1 MKFRAVIVVLLAI
14 LAPPV
19 QAVPTENETGAIE
32 VRSTPPGASVYIE
45 GFFSGTTPTVVAGV
59 PAGSYRIVI
68 KHDGLGD
75 YAEDIVVENRNT
87 AVLDATLP
95 ESGYRSPVRDDE
107 DYRAV
112 VGKDARK
119 PYEIAKSRKKLRE
132 YQVLEIGSFLVK
144 SEDPLEPEH
153 RYTIFHDLAGQLD
166 KKTKF
171 TAFVT
176 NYTNGPSERWREDRV
191 SDDEPTLVLTGVI
204 TEYQKG
210 SQTKRYLVGFGAGK
224 TRAYCLFRLV
234 DKASSEIVFERM
246 ENGSV
251 SMGLFGGSSSGAM
264 KEIGEDIAK
273 AIEGNW

>member
-1 MKFRAVIVVLLAI
+1 MKFRAVFVVLFATVS
-14 LAPPV
+14 PV
-19 QAVPTENETGAIE
+19 QAVPTENETGTIE

-45 GFFSGTTPTVVAGV
+45 GLFSGTTPAVVAGV
-59 PAGSYRIVI
+59 PAGSYRIVV

-75 YAEDIVVENRNT
+75 FAEDVVIESQNT
-87 AVLDATLP
+87 AVVDATLP
-95 ESGYRSPVRDDE
+95 RSGYRSPVRDDE
-107 DYRAV
+107 DYTGV

-119 PYEIAKSRKKLRE
+119 PYENAKSQKKLSN

-144 SEDPLEPEH
+144 SEDPLEPEL
-153 RYTIFHDLAGQLD
+153 RYTIFHDLAEQLD

-171 TAFVT
+171 TTFVT
-176 NYTNGPSERWREDRV
+176 NYTKGPSERWREDRV
-191 SDDEPTLVLTGVI
+191 SDDEPALVLTGVI

-224 TRAYCLFRLV
+224 TRAYCLFRLM
-234 DKASSEIVFERM
+234 DKSSNEVVFERM